1 MERRQKLTRVELA
14 VGMMGL
20 GMLTLLAVVACEPR
34 SRIAAQGNMTKGI
47 SNCRQAVLAL
57 KLYASDHDGKYP
69 DAHVQGK
76 KTANTVFRR
85 LFDEETIDSEA
96 IFGCPLSPFEPDGV
110 IEDSYLGSEST
121 KFAKAVQPGE
131 NHWAMTAG
139 VTDAMPGNIPLVFEN
154 PVSATWPPKWN
165 PDAKGTPVRG
175 RAWSTGIIIGFN
187 DGRAQ
192 IVPIASKKGTEV
204 GLEPD
209 SETGKDLF
217 EQAFDSKDDSMA
229 RWLDV
234 ELPPGR

>member
-1 MERRQKLTRVELA
+1 MNDEASRPQGPRITWVEILAGLTAL
-14 VGMMGL
+14 L
-20 GMLTLLAVVACEPR
+20 LLASMFLPAC
-34 SRIAAQGNMTKGI
+34 SRFSARGNITTGIA
-47 SNCRQAVLAL
+47 NCRQIVLAL
-57 KLYASDHDGKYP
+57 NLYAYDHDGFYP
-69 DAHVQGK
+69 DSTLENPK
-76 KTANTVFRR
+76 SANEVFRI
-85 LFDEETIDSEA
+85 LFQEGTIESEA
-96 IFGCPLSPFEPDGV
+96 MFGCPLSPFVPDGN
-110 IEDSYLGSEST
+110 IGY
-121 KFAKAVQPGE
+121 AKNRSQALAPGE
-131 NHWAMTAG
+131 NHWALMRDLTEHSS
-139 VTDAMPGNIPLVFEN
+139 GNIPLVFEN
-154 PVSATWPPKWN
+154 PVIATWPPKWN